1 MTARDRAILRAVAVG
16 RAQLVCGC
24 ELDLVIDGAWCCDQT
39 AAHALA
45 RDGLI
50 APHIPAPTGTT
61 VLAVLTDAG
70 RAALDDS
77 LAGAA

>member
-24 ELDLVIDGAWCCDQT
+24 EPDLIVDGCWCCDQT

-50 APHIPAPTGTT
+50 APHIPGRPGTT

-70 RAALDDS
+70 RQALDDA